1 MEKKPVFMH
10 DQVTNQIAI
19 IMGED
24 KPSLIERLEEFSVA
38 LLFLGCFLVFS
49 ISV

>member
-1 MEKKPVFMH
+1 MEKKPIFMH

-24 KPSLIERLEEFSVA
+24 KPRFIELLEELSVA
-38 LLFLGCFLVFS
+38 LFFVGFLVL
-49 ISV
+49 SVSV

>member
-1 MEKKPVFMH
+1 MEKKPIFMH

-24 KPSLIERLEEFSVA
+24 KPSFIERLEELSVA
-38 LLFLGCFLVFS
+38 LLFVGCFLVL
-49 ISV
+49 SVGV